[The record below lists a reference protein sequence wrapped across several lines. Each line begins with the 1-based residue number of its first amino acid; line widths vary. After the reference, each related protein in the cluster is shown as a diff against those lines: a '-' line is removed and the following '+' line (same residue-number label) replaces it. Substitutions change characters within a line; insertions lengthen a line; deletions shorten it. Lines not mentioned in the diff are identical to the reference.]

1 MNIDRY
7 QLKAGKN
14 LVSFEFISIGPKGRI
29 PKLIYFKPT
38 DDPGVHNLAFG
49 DKDLK
54 TGRLD
59 DLVVSDNGDSVRI
72 LATVVGAVY
81 AFTDKY
87 PNVWVFATGSTAAR
101 NRLYRMGVSKYF
113 EKANDDFYI
122 LGESN
127 NAWEPFVVGKDYEAF
142 VVKRK

>member
-1 MNIDRY
+1 MNLDRY
-7 QLKAGKN
+7 QLKASKN
-14 LVSFEFISIGPKGRI
+14 IASFEFISIGPKGRI
-29 PKLIYFKPT
+29 SKLIYFTPT

-59 DLVVSDNGDSVRI
+59 DLVVSDNGDSERV
-72 LATVVGAVY
+72 LATVVAAVY

-87 PNVWVFATGSTAAR
+87 PSVWVFATGSTAAR

-127 NAWEPFVVGKDYEAF
+127 NAWEPFVIGKDYNAF